1 MTKQHIAELI
11 SNRDD
16 IEFDDAM
23 NMVNECQDMINEAID
38 EGSVTEIDQILM
50 EYLGLE
56 PDFIWA
62 FI

>member
-23 NMVNECQDMINEAID
+23 NMVNECQDMINEAIN